1 MGKIS
6 NKILKKIEEEN
17 IKPIGK
23 WSFVLKNSFLWTLF
37 GLNILFGSLGFA
49 ISIYLFESSD
59 ILNLILSVNDFMQV
73 LVLAIPTV
81 WVVLTLAFLIV
92 SYLNFRYTERGYSLS
107 FSKIFFINIIAILLI
122 GGILNA
128 AGVSERLN
136 TVFSE
141 GISSYSQS
149 IDPRYK
155 IWNNPSGGYLAG
167 SIVSIEV
174 GSIEITDLEGNKW
187 VVITSDARIRRAV
200 GLIEGEK
207 IKIIGNVLDEGT
219 FEALEILPW
228 EGRGRIM
235 QEKQF

>member
-6 NKILKKIEEEN
+6 NEILKKIEKEN

-49 ISIYLFESSD
+49 ISLYLFESSD

-81 WVVLTLAFLIV
+81 WILLTLAFLIV

-107 FSKIFFINIIAILLI
+107 LSKIFLINIIAILLI
-122 GGILNA
+122 GGVLHIL
-128 AGVSERLN
+128 GVSERLN
-136 TVFSE
+136 TIFSE
-141 GISSYSQS
+141 SISSYNQS

-155 IWNNPSGGYLAG
+155 IWNNPEGGYLAG
-167 SIVSIEV
+167 NIVSIGDE
-174 GSIEITDLEGNKW
+174 SIEIVDLEGNRW
-187 VVITSDARIRRAV
+187 VVGTSNARVRRAV
-200 GLIEGEK
+200 GLVEGEK
-207 IKIIGNVLDEGT
+207 IKMVGNVLEEGG
-219 FEALEILPW
+219 FEASEILPW
-228 EGRGRIM
+228 EGKGRNM
-235 QEKQF
+235 QEKHF